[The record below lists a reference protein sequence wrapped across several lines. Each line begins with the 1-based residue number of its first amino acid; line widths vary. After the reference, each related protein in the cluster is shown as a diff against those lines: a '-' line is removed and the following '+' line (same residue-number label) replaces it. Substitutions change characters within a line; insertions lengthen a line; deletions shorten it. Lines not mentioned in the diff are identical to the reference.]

1 MITDKRFEST
11 AGLLEIAKE
20 AGFVVS
26 LDKANNW
33 HVVIGNETDLRR
45 FYQLTA
51 GRILLDQLMLDA
63 EKMGLYNDNYN
74 TLPKGE

>member
-1 MITDKRFEST
+1 MTDKRFET
-11 AGLLEIAKE
+11 TEGLLQIAKE

-51 GRILLDQLMLDA
+51 GRIVLDQLALDA
-63 EKMGLYNDNYN
+63 EAMGLYNDNHN

>member
-1 MITDKRFEST
+1 MTDKRFET
-11 AGLLEIAKE
+11 TEGLLQIAKE

-51 GRILLDQLMLDA
+51 GRIVLEMMSRDA
-63 EKMGLYNDNYN
+63 EAMGLYNDNHN

>member
-1 MITDKRFEST
+1 MTDKRFET
-11 AGLLEIAKE
+11 TEGLLQIAKE

-51 GRILLDQLMLDA
+51 GRIILDQLALDA
-63 EKMGLYNDNYN
+63 EAMGLYNDNHN